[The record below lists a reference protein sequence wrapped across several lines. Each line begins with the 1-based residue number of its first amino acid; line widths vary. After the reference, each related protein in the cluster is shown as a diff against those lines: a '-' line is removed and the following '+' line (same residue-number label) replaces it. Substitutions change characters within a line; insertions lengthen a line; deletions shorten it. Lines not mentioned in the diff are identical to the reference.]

1 MINKDGLR
9 QKPSYN
15 QLIDEIATDQKIKL
29 PDRRAKFMRDSPY
42 LSFLDN
48 ETYLEMEDQQN
59 KLNAQQQAQQ
69 TIQQVAS
76 SSGQTAAVLRSQV
89 TNPFGGGRAP
99 PAPPPTPPIPPGPNP
114 FGPGATPPPP
124 PRDAFGGG
132 KSPDAFSMSG
142 PNSPPP
148 IGPEYEASLM
158 ELDSIFFGLGD
169 DQGPQM
175 NVPQAVRPN
184 VDLARLEGEG
194 LYPSIEGSGS
204 ASSSA
209 TASELALRNVNQT
222 LGVTMDTDSRA
233 KREPEADADDT
244 PPAAS
249 KAKSAPKPKARPSA
263 KAKAKA
269 QAIDN
274 PTNPEE
280 TAPPI
285 FVTTPEST
293 GGTGGASSSSGPASS
308 SSGPADPK
316 AKAKVS
322 GIKKTIEKDATPKG
336 RKAHGTE
343 IERLTARTLRDRP
356 LGYLKDQ
363 MEARGKKFNP
373 SEVKGKK
380 KLTKDQLAK
389 MILKWDADNPP
400 T

>member
-1 MINKDGLR
+1 MINKEGLR

-15 QLIDEIATDQKIKL
+15 ELIDEIATDQKIKL

-184 VDLARLEGEG
+184 VDVARLEGEG

-233 KREPEADADDT
+233 KREPDADIEEA
-244 PPAAS
+244 PPAS
-249 KAKSAPKPKARPSA
+249 KAKSAPKSKAKA

-274 PTNPEE
+274 PANPEE

-285 FVTTPEST
+285 FVTPED
-293 GGTGGASSSSGPASS
+293 TGGASSSSGPAN
-308 SSGPADPK
+308 PK
-316 AKAKVS
+316 AKAKAKS
-322 GIKKTIEKDATPKG
+322 AGIKKTIAKDSTPKSTPVE
-336 RKAHGTE
+336 HGTK
-343 IERLTARTLRDRP
+343 IERLGKKIRGKGI
-356 LGYLKDQ
+356 GYLKDQ
-363 MEARGKKFNP
+363 MELRGKKFLP
-373 SEVKGKK
+373 AEVKGKN
-380 KLTKDQLAK
+380 KLTKNQLAE
-389 MILKWDADNPP
+389 MILDWDAKNPP
-400 T
+400 A

>member
-76 SSGQTAAVLRSQV
+76 SSGQTASVLRSAV
-89 TNPFGGGRAP
+89 TNPFGGGRSP
-99 PAPPPTPPIPPGPNP
+99 PIPPPTPPM
-114 FGPGATPPPP
+114 
-124 PRDAFGGG
+124 G
-132 KSPDAFSMSG
+132 KPASPDAFSMSG

-169 DQGPQM
+169 DQVPQM

-184 VDLARLEGEG
+184 VDVARLEG

-233 KREPEADADDT
+233 KREPDADIEEA
-244 PPAAS
+244 PPAS
-249 KAKSAPKPKARPSA
+249 KAKSAPKSKAKA

-274 PTNPEE
+274 PANPEE

-285 FVTTPEST
+285 FVTPED
-293 GGTGGASSSSGPASS
+293 TGGASSSSGPAD
-308 SSGPADPK
+308 PKPK
-316 AKAKVS
+316 AKAS

-363 MEARGKKFNP
+363 MEARGKKFIP

-400 T
+400 KAADP

>member
-1 MINKDGLR
+1 MINKEGLR

-15 QLIDEIATDQKIKL
+15 QLIDEIATDKKITL

-69 TIQQVAS
+69 TIQQLAS
-76 SSGQTAAVLRSQV
+76 SSAQTASVLRSQV
-89 TNPFGGGRAP
+89 TNPFGGGGILP
-99 PAPPPTPPIPPGPNP
+99 PAPPPTPPMGPAPNL
-114 FGPGATPPPP
+114 FGPGATPPPL
-124 PRDAFGGG
+124 PRNQFGGG
-132 KSPDAFSMSG
+132 TSPDVITIST
-142 PNSPPP
+142 PNITPP
-148 IGPEYEASLM
+148 IGPENDASIMDL
-158 ELDSIFFGLGD
+158 ESIFFGMGAD
-169 DQGPQM
+169 YVPEM
-175 NVPQAVRPN
+175 NVPQALRPN
-184 VDLARLEGEG
+184 VDVARLEGEG
-194 LYPSIEGSGS
+194 LYPNIEGSGS

-209 TASELALRNVNQT
+209 TASELAMRNVMQ
-222 LGVTMDTDSRA
+222 LMGEVMDTDSRA

-244 PPAAS
+244 PPAS

-274 PTNPEE
+274 PANPEE

-285 FVTTPEST
+285 SVPTPEN
-293 GGTGGASSSSGPASS
+293 TGGASSSSGPAD
-308 SSGPADPK
+308 PKPK
-316 AKAKVS
+316 AKTS

-336 RKAHGTE
+336 RKEHGTT
-343 IERLTARTLRDRP
+343 IERLTARTLRDKG

-363 MEARGKKFNP
+363 MQLRGKIFIP
-373 SEVKGKK
+373 SEIKGKK

-389 MILKWDADNPP
+389 MILEWDANNPP

>member
-9 QKPSYN
+9 QKTSYN
-15 QLIDEIATDQKIKL
+15 ELIDEIATDQKIKL

-76 SSGQTAAVLRSQV
+76 SSGQTASVLRGQV
-89 TNPFGGGRAP
+89 TNPFGGGRSP
-99 PAPPPTPPIPPGPNP
+99 PIPPPTPPM
-114 FGPGATPPPP
+114 
-124 PRDAFGGG
+124 G
-132 KSPDAFSMSG
+132 KPASPDAFSMSG

-184 VDLARLEGEG
+184 VDVARLEGEG

-222 LGVTMDTDSRA
+222 LGVAMDTDSRA
-233 KREPEADADDT
+233 KREPDADIEEA
-244 PPAAS
+244 PPAS
-249 KAKSAPKPKARPSA
+249 KAKSAPKSKPRPSA

-363 MEARGKKFNP
+363 MEARGKKFIP

-400 T
+400 A

>member
-1 MINKDGLR
+1 
-9 QKPSYN
+9 
-15 QLIDEIATDQKIKL
+15 
-29 PDRRAKFMRDSPY
+29 
-42 LSFLDN
+42 
-48 ETYLEMEDQQN
+48 MEDQQN

-76 SSGQTAAVLRSQV
+76 SSGQTASVLRSAV
-89 TNPFGGGRAP
+89 TNPFGGGRSP
-99 PAPPPTPPIPPGPNP
+99 PPPIPTPPI
-114 FGPGATPPPP
+114 APPP
-124 PRDAFGGG
+124 
-132 KSPDAFSMSG
+132 SPGTMDISTPAFSMSG

-158 ELDSIFFGLGD
+158 ELESIFFGLD
-169 DQGPQM
+169 ADQVPQM

-184 VDLARLEGEG
+184 VDVARLEGEG

-209 TASELALRNVNQT
+209 TASELAIQNVNRT
-222 LGVTMDTDSRA
+222 LGADMEVDARA

-244 PPAAS
+244 PPAS
-249 KAKSAPKPKARPSA
+249 KAKSAPKSKAKSKP
-263 KAKAKA
+263 KAKA

-308 SSGPADPK
+308 SSGPANPK
-316 AKAKVS
+316 AKAKAS

-336 RKAHGTE
+336 RKEHGTK
-343 IERLTARTLRDRP
+343 IERLTARGLRDRG

-363 MEARGKKFNP
+363 MQLRGKIFIP

-389 MILKWDADNPP
+389 MILEWDANNPP
-400 T
+400 KATDT